1 MSCSHVKPSL
11 VVVLDAADCRVGTP
25 TSQPNYAGIRSRS
38 RDATLEARRDK
49 PARMEPVWSGN
60 NQFID
65 REVMPFLR
73 GG

>member
-11 VVVLDAADCRVGTP
+11 VVVLDAADCRDGTP

-38 RDATLEARRDK
+38 RAATLDN
-49 PARMEPVWSGN
+49 PAAPEPLWSGD
-60 NQFID
+60 NQLID

-73 GG
+73 DG